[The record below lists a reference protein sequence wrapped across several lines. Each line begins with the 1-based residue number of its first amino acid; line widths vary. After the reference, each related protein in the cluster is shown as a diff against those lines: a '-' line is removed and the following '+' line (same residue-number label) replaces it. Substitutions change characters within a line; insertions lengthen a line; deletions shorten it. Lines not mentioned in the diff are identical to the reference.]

1 VPAFLEFAKVM
12 LVPLRASNPEN
23 SSILLCDFGMTHSNP
38 PHEGKASKV
47 PTDFISDPF
56 CGDPTSQQSLGET
69 AMELARRQFL
79 HLAAGAAA
87 LPALPRTASALDY
100 PTHPVRWIVGFP
112 PGGPNDITARLMAQQ
127 LSARLHQSFVVENR
141 PGASSN
147 VATEMVAKSPPDG
160 YTIME
165 LATVNSINASL
176 YDNLNY
182 DFLRDILV
190 VAGIASG
197 PAVMLVNPVAKA
209 NPGKINMGSAGSG
222 TPQQTIGEMFKM
234 MTGVNMV
241 HVPYHG
247 SAPELVD
254 LIAGHVQ
261 VAFEPIQSCLGYIKA
276 GTLRA
281 LAVSTAAR
289 APALPDVPTL
299 GEFIPGFEA
308 RTWQGLGAPKH
319 LPVEIADRLNKE
331 VIAAL
336 AEPALQARLAELGI
350 APMPMTPAQC
360 QTFITAEVEKWAK
373 VIKFASIKPE

>member
-1 VPAFLEFAKVM
+1 MK
-12 LVPLRASNPEN
+12 
-23 SSILLCDFGMTHSNP
+23 
-38 PHEGKASKV
+38 
-47 PTDFISDPF
+47 
-56 CGDPTSQQSLGET
+56 
-69 AMELARRQFL
+69 LARRKLL
-79 HLAAGAAA
+79 HLAAGGAALTAMPRAAA
-87 LPALPRTASALDY
+87 ALDY
-100 PTHPVRWIVGFP
+100 PTRPVRWIVGFP
-112 PGGPNDITARLMAQQ
+112 PGGPNDITARLMAEQ
-127 LSARLHQSFVVENR
+127 LSVRFHQSFVVENR

-147 VATEMVAKSPPDG
+147 VATELVAKSAPDG

-182 DFLRDILV
+182 DFLRDILI
-190 VAGIASG
+190 VAGIAYG
-197 PAVMLVNPVAKA
+197 PAVMLVNPAVPARSVPEFIAYAKA

-234 MTGVNMV
+234 MTGVDMV

-261 VAFEPIQSCLGYIKA
+261 VAFEPIQSCVGYIKA

-281 LAVSTAAR
+281 LAVSTATR
-289 APALPDVPTL
+289 VKALPDVPTL

-319 LPVEIADRLNKE
+319 LPAEIIDALNKQ
-331 VIAAL
+331 VNAAL
-336 AEPALQARLAELGI
+336 AEPALQARLAALGI
-350 APMPMTPAQC
+350 APMPMTPSEC
-360 QTFITAEVEKWAK
+360 QTFIATEVAKWAK

>member
-1 VPAFLEFAKVM
+1 
-12 LVPLRASNPEN
+12 
-23 SSILLCDFGMTHSNP
+23 
-38 PHEGKASKV
+38 
-47 PTDFISDPF
+47 
-56 CGDPTSQQSLGET
+56 
-69 AMELARRQFL
+69 
-79 HLAAGAAA
+79 
-87 LPALPRTASALDY
+87 
-100 PTHPVRWIVGFP
+100 
-112 PGGPNDITARLMAQQ
+112 
-127 LSARLHQSFVVENR
+127 
-141 PGASSN
+141 
-147 VATEMVAKSPPDG
+147 
-160 YTIME
+160 
-165 LATVNSINASL
+165 
-176 YDNLNY
+176 
-182 DFLRDILV
+182 
-190 VAGIASG
+190 
-197 PAVMLVNPVAKA
+197 
-209 NPGKINMGSAGSG
+209 MGSAGSG

-234 MTGVNMV
+234 MTGVDMV

-289 APALPDVPTL
+289 ANALPDVPTL

-319 LPVEIADRLNKE
+319 LPTEIVDALNKE

-336 AEPALQARLAELGI
+336 AEPALQARLADLGI
-350 APMPMTPAQC
+350 APMPLTPAEC

>member
-1 VPAFLEFAKVM
+1 MYLKLP
-12 LVPLRASNPEN
+12 
-23 SSILLCDFGMTHSNP
+23 
-38 PHEGKASKV
+38 
-47 PTDFISDPF
+47 
-56 CGDPTSQQSLGET
+56 
-69 AMELARRQFL
+69 RRRFL
-79 HLAAGAAA
+79 HLAAATAA
-87 LPALPRTASALDY
+87 LPTMPRVASALDY
-100 PTHPVRWIVGFP
+100 PTRPVRWIVGFP
-112 PGGPNDITARLMAQQ
+112 PGGPTDITARLMAEQ

-197 PAVMLVNPVAKA
+197 PAVMLVNPTVPAQSVPAFIAYAKA

-247 SAPELVD
+247 SGPELVD
-254 LIAGHVQ
+254 LIAGQVQ
-261 VAFEPIQSCLGYIKA
+261 VVFEPIQSCLAYINA

-289 APALPDVPTL
+289 AKALPEVPTL

-308 RTWQGLGAPKH
+308 LTWQGLGAPKH
-319 LPVEIADRLNKE
+319 LPAEIADALNKE

-336 AEPALQARLAELGI
+336 AEPAMQARLADLGI
-350 APMPMTPAQC
+350 APMPMTPAEC

>member
-1 VPAFLEFAKVM
+1 MK
-12 LVPLRASNPEN
+12 
-23 SSILLCDFGMTHSNP
+23 TH
-38 PHEGKASKV
+38 
-47 PTDFISDPF
+47 
-56 CGDPTSQQSLGET
+56 
-69 AMELARRQFL
+69 RRKFL

-87 LPALPRTASALDY
+87 LSIPLRGAWALDY
-100 PTHPVRWIVGFP
+100 PTRPVRWIVGFP
-112 PGGPNDITARLMAQQ
+112 PGGPTDITARLMAER

-160 YTIME
+160 YTLME
-165 LATVNSINASL
+165 LATVNSINPSL

-182 DFLRDILV
+182 DFLRDIRV
-190 VAGIASG
+190 VAGIANG
-197 PAVMLVNPVAKA
+197 PAVMLVNPAVPAQNIPAFIAYAKA

-234 MTGVNMV
+234 MTGVHMV

-281 LAVSTAAR
+281 LAVSTATR
-289 APALPDVPTL
+289 AKALPDVPAL

-308 RTWQGLGAPKH
+308 STWQGLGAPKH
-319 LPVEIADRLNKE
+319 LPAEIADTLNKE

-336 AEPALQARLAELGI
+336 AEPALQSRLADLGI
-350 APMPMTPAQC
+350 APMPMTLAEC

-373 VIKFASIKPE
+373 VIKFANIKPE

>member
-1 VPAFLEFAKVM
+1 MAKF
-12 LVPLRASNPEN
+12 PSRRT
-23 SSILLCDFGMTHSNP
+23 LLHW
-38 PHEGKASKV
+38 
-47 PTDFISDPF
+47 
-56 CGDPTSQQSLGET
+56 
-69 AMELARRQFL
+69 
-79 HLAAGAAA
+79 AAGAAA
-87 LPALPRTASALDY
+87 LPVMPHITAAALDY
-100 PTHPVRWIVGFP
+100 PMRPVRWIVGFP
-112 PGGPNDITARLMAQQ
+112 PGGPNDITARLMAEQ
-127 LSARLHQSFVVENR
+127 LSARLHQAFIVENR

-182 DFLRDILV
+182 DFLRDIQV
-190 VAGIASG
+190 VAGIAYG
-197 PAVMLVNPVAKA
+197 PAVMLVNPAVPAQSVPAFIAYAKA

-234 MTGVNMV
+234 MTGVDMV

-289 APALPDVPTL
+289 ANALPDVPTL

-308 RTWQGLGAPKH
+308 RTWQGLGAPKR
-319 LPVEIADRLNKE
+319 LPAEIVDTLNKE

-336 AEPALQARLAELGI
+336 AEPALQARLAALGI
-350 APMPMTPAQC
+350 APMPLTPAEC